1 MREYCAQFER
11 DLESDN
17 YTPITAKDEE
27 AFRAVV
33 TQFPFYRRGMD
44 QVYVDMII
52 FLSLLIII
60 KLLLLK
66 YFVSFPGALS
76 SRVSVFEVRTSS
88 IRSSEELPCWMFEIY
103 GAPTTLSH

>member
-1 MREYCAQFER
+1 MLQCRDQYNEILMREYCAQFER

-44 QVYVDMII
+44 QV
-52 FLSLLIII
+52 
-60 KLLLLK
+60 
-66 YFVSFPGALS
+66 
-76 SRVSVFEVRTSS
+76 
-88 IRSSEELPCWMFEIY
+88 
-103 GAPTTLSH
+103 